1 MFERDGTPDNK
12 LARHAAPSA
21 PRHERLGLTIRMH
34 DLIPLQNPLN
44 SISYSSSLYLE

>member
-21 PRHERLGLTIRMH
+21 PRHERLGLTIRMR
-34 DLIPLQNPLN
+34 DLIPLQTR
-44 SISYSSSLYLE
+44 